1 MTNQTNPTT
10 HKPSLS
16 LTVAVLALSM
26 FAVMSFSSVSP
37 ALGRIQLSF
46 PQVTQLQLQ
55 MFLNLPSLFII
66 PFSLLSGQLTLR
78 FRKRHILFTGLLM
91 YGISGVSAA
100 FAPTFVVLLILR
112 AFLGI
117 SLGLIT
123 PLSFSLVAD
132 LFTGEKRARLM
143 GLSSAVATS
152 SAVLMSLL
160 SGWLALYSWRYV
172 MGAYGISLV
181 VFLMVYFNLPEPT
194 SKSQT
199 IIKNRKLPFLVYAAA
214 LFTMFSIVIFN
225 LISNNMAFYLKDT
238 RLGDSAESGIAIACY
253 QAAQFLVA
261 LLFDKIY
268 RRFKNNTAIFS
279 MGFAVIGF
287 SILFVANSLW
297 MIILAVSIIGLGI
310 GALIPFNALTISN
323 QVSSD
328 LSGWALSLNT
338 SGLFAGQFISP
349 FVFSFISSV
358 FGFTSIRF
366 SFLSAAIMCAM
377 VAFLIFFVKITR
389 RKKFRLFSK
398 TKVSEKTH

>member
-1 MTNQTNPTT
+1 MTNQTNPNAQ
-10 HKPSLS
+10 KPSLS

-78 FRKRHILFTGLLM
+78 FRKRHILFTGLIM
-91 YGISGVSAA
+91 YGISGVGAA

-123 PLSFSLVAD
+123 PLSFSLIAD

-172 MGAYGISLV
+172 MGVYGISLV

-194 SKSQT
+194 SSKQN
-199 IIKNRKLPFLVYAAA
+199 IIKDRKLPFLVYAAA
-214 LFTMFSIVIFN
+214 FFTMFSIVIFN
-225 LISNNMAFYLKDT
+225 LVSNNMAFYLKAT
-238 RLGDSAESGIAIACY
+238 HLGDSAESGIAIAFY
-253 QAAQFLVA
+253 QIAQFLVA
-261 LLFDKIY
+261 MLFDKIY
-268 RRFKNNTAIFS
+268 RRFKNNTAILS
-279 MGFAVIGF
+279 MVIAGAGF
-287 SILFVANSLW
+287 SILFIANSLW
-297 MIILAVSIIGLGI
+297 IIFLAVFIIGLGI
-310 GALIPFNALTISN
+310 GALVPFNALTISN

-349 FVFSFISSV
+349 FVFSFISSI

-366 SFLSAAIMCAM
+366 SFLSAAVMCAM
-377 VAFLIFFVKITR
+377 VAVIIFIVKAI
-389 RKKFRLFSK
+389 RKR
-398 TKVSEKTH
+398 VS

>member
-1 MTNQTNPTT
+1 MTNPPTPIT
-10 HKPSLS
+10 QKSSLS
-16 LTVAVLALSM
+16 LTIAVLSLSM
-26 FAVMSFSSVSP
+26 FAVISFSSVAP

-46 PQVTQLQLQ
+46 PEVTKLQLQ

-78 FRKRHILFTGLLM
+78 YKKRHILLTGLVI
-91 YGISGVSAA
+91 YGISGVGAA

-123 PLSFSLVAD
+123 PLSFSLIAD

-152 SAVLMSLL
+152 SAILMSLL
-160 SGWLALYSWRYV
+160 SGWLALYNWRYA
-172 MGAYGISLV
+172 MGAYGISV
-181 VFLMVYFNLPEPT
+181 VVLLMVYFYLPEPSSQ
-194 SKSQT
+194 SKS
-199 IIKNRKLPFLVYAAA
+199 IIKDRKLPFLVYAAV
-214 LFTMFSIVIFN
+214 LFTLFSIVIFN
-225 LISNNMAFYLKDT
+225 LITNNMAFYLKDT
-238 RLGDSAESGIAIACY
+238 GLGDSAESGVAIAFY
-253 QAAQFLVA
+253 QGAQFLVA

-279 MGFAVIGF
+279 MGVSVIGF
-287 SILFVANSLW
+287 GILFVANSLW
-297 MIILAVSIIGLGI
+297 MIILAVFIIGLGI
-310 GALIPFNALTISN
+310 GSLIPFNALTISN

-328 LSGWALSLNT
+328 MSGWALSLNT

-349 FVFSFISSV
+349 FVFSFISSI

-366 SFLSAAIMCAM
+366 HFLSAAVMCAI
-377 VAFLIFFVKITR
+377 VAVIIIIA
-389 RKKFRLFSK
+389 RKARQRG
-398 TKVSEKTH
+398 TKNFARIE